1 MRMVCLI
8 LFLLLALFEP
18 SVQGVSI
25 SYFTRTTTG
34 RLWTMATNNND
45 IHNMVVRKL
54 RGYALD
60 CCTNPTPNSNPPG
73 YGLGLKKSVCETKQ
87 IAYWAYIEKWVYNG
101 DTGMPDME
109 VLEDWLDVMF
119 IPATQENLNDAAD
132 LCLGTGDETDD
143 YPNFAIPDTGSGD
156 IGHTEAKL
164 MLPMSIRAVLQTGK
178 QLPADFF
185 LYTYKSPCGS
195 QFTENCQKKIFQ
207 FTYDFIYPF
216 DLPFHSLA
224 VGFQKWYRGKGNTPI
239 KTVRT
244 SFCNSVTSLKN
255 KNEYNGVDFY
265 PGLFFKKVINEQDAT
280 GTGNDA
286 NFNPGNGNC

>member
-1 MRMVCLI
+1 MVRMVGFV
-8 LFLLLALFEP
+8 LFVLLALHEP

-25 SYFTRTTTG
+25 SNSTRTTTG

-60 CCTNPTPNSNPPG
+60 CCTSKT
-73 YGLGLKKSVCETKQ
+73 YGLGNGQTYCEGRQ
-87 IAYWAYIEKWVYNG
+87 LAYWAYIEKWVYDG
-101 DTGMPDME
+101 DTDRPNME

-119 IPATQENLNDAAD
+119 NPATQENLNDAAD
-132 LCLGTGDETDD
+132 LCLGTGDDTDD
-143 YPNFAIPDTGSGD
+143 YPNFAIPDTGTGD

-164 MLPMSIRAVLQTGK
+164 MLPMSIRAELQTGK

-185 LYTYKSPCGS
+185 LYTYQSPCGS
-195 QFTENCQKKIFQ
+195 EFTENCQKKIFQ

-244 SFCNSVTSLKN
+244 SFCNSVTSLKK
-255 KNEYNGVDFY
+255 KNEYNNVDFY
-265 PGLFFKKVINEQDAT
+265 PGLFFKKVIKESDAT
-280 GTGNDA
+280 GTGDDA

>member
-1 MRMVCLI
+1 MMRMVCFI

-25 SYFTRTTTG
+25 SNFTRTTTG

-109 VLEDWLDVMF
+109 VLEDWLEVMF
-119 IPATQENLNDAAD
+119 NPANQENLNDAAD

-156 IGHTEAKL
+156 IGHTESKL

-178 QLPADFF
+178 SRLFLVHLPIS
-185 LYTYKSPCGS
+185 LWIRIYRKLSE
-195 QFTENCQKKIFQ
+195 ENF
-207 FTYDFIYPF
+207 PVHLRLH
-216 DLPFHSLA
+216 LPFHSLA

-255 KNEYNGVDFY
+255 KNEYNNVDFY
-265 PGLFFKKVINEQDAT
+265 PGLFFKKVFNEQDAT